1 MTFDFQTIIVL
12 VLIGITAG
20 ILSGFIGI
28 GGGIVIVPGLIYLV
42 GLTQIQA
49 QGTSLALMLPPI
61 GILAFMHYY
70 KAGNVDLKV
79 AGIVASTFIVG
90 GYFGAKL
97 AHKVDENLVKIIFGV
112 IMLLI
117 AIKLIYNGIK
127 LYTGN
132 LNG

>member
-12 VLIGITAG
+12 FIIGITAG

-79 AGIVASTFIVG
+79 AGIVAATFVVG
-90 GYFGAKL
+90 GFFGAKL
-97 AHKVDENLVKIIFGV
+97 AHKLDQNIVRMVFGI

-117 AIKLIYNGIK
+117 SIKLIVSGFK
-127 LYTGN
+127 LYFGK
-132 LNG
+132 

>member
-79 AGIVASTFIVG
+79 AGIVAATFVVG
-90 GYFGAKL
+90 GFFGAKL
-97 AHKVDENLVKIIFGV
+97 AHKLDQNIVRMVFGI

-117 AIKLIYNGIK
+117 SIKLIVSGFK
-127 LYTGN
+127 LYFGK
-132 LNG
+132 

>member
-1 MTFDFQTIIVL
+1 MSLDFQTLFVL
-12 VLIGITAG
+12 VLIGLTAG

-28 GGGIVIVPGLIYLV
+28 GGGIIIVPGLIYLL
-42 GLTQIQA
+42 GFTQIQA

-79 AGIVASTFIVG
+79 AGVVAATFVVG
-90 GYFGAKL
+90 GFFGAKL
-97 AHKVDENLVKIIFGV
+97 AHKLDQNIVKIAFGI

-117 AIKLIYNGIK
+117 SIKLIVNGFK
-127 LYTGN
+127 LYFGK
-132 LNG
+132 

>member
-1 MTFDFQTIIVL
+1 MSLDFQTLFVL
-12 VLIGITAG
+12 VLIGLTAG

-28 GGGIVIVPGLIYLV
+28 GGGIIIVPGLIYLL
-42 GLTQIQA
+42 GFTQIQA

-79 AGIVASTFIVG
+79 AGVVAATFVVG
-90 GYFGAKL
+90 GFFGAKL
-97 AHKVDENLVKIIFGV
+97 AHKLDQNIVKIAFGV

-117 AIKLIYNGIK
+117 SIKLIVSGCK
-127 LYTGN
+127 
-132 LNG
+132 

>member
-12 VLIGITAG
+12 VIIGITAG

-79 AGIVASTFIVG
+79 AGIVAATFVVG
-90 GYFGAKL
+90 GFFGAKL
-97 AHKVDENLVKIIFGV
+97 AHKLDQNIVRMVFGI

-117 AIKLIYNGIK
+117 SIKLIVSGLK
-127 LYTGN
+127 LYFGK
-132 LNG
+132 

>member
-1 MTFDFQTIIVL
+1 MSFEFQTLFVL
-12 VLIGITAG
+12 VLIGLTAG

-28 GGGIVIVPGLIYLV
+28 GGGIIIVPGLIYLL
-42 GLTQIQA
+42 GFTQIQA

-79 AGIVASTFIVG
+79 AGVVAATFVVG
-90 GYFGAKL
+90 GFFGAKL
-97 AHKVDENLVKIIFGV
+97 AHKLDQNIVKIAFGI

-117 AIKLIYNGIK
+117 SIKLIVSGFK
-127 LYTGN
+127 LYFGK
-132 LNG
+132 

>member
-1 MTFDFQTIIVL
+1 MDYQTVIYL

-28 GGGIVIVPGLIYLV
+28 GGGIIIVPGLIYLV
-42 GLTQIQA
+42 GLSQLQA

-70 KAGNVDLKV
+70 KAGNVDLKI
-79 AGIVASTFIVG
+79 AGIVAFTFVVG
-90 GYFGAKL
+90 GFFGAKL
-97 AHKVDENLVKIIFGV
+97 AHKVDQNLVRIIFGV

-117 AIKLIYNGIK
+117 AIKLIFNGVK
-127 LYTGN
+127 LYSAK
-132 LNG
+132 

>member
-1 MTFDFQTIIVL
+1 MSLDFQTLFVL
-12 VLIGITAG
+12 VLIGLTAG

-28 GGGIVIVPGLIYLV
+28 GGGIIIVPGLIYLL
-42 GLTQIQA
+42 GFTQIQA

-79 AGIVASTFIVG
+79 AGVVAATFVVG
-90 GYFGAKL
+90 GFFGAKL
-97 AHKVDENLVKIIFGV
+97 AHKLDQNIVKIAFGI

-117 AIKLIYNGIK
+117 SIKLIVSGFK
-127 LYTGN
+127 LYFGK
-132 LNG
+132 

>member
-1 MTFDFQTIIVL
+1 MSFEFQTLFVL
-12 VLIGITAG
+12 VLIGLTAG

-28 GGGIVIVPGLIYLV
+28 GGGIIIVPGLIYLL
-42 GLTQIQA
+42 GFTQIQA

-79 AGIVASTFIVG
+79 AGVVAATFVVG
-90 GYFGAKL
+90 GFFGAKL
-97 AHKVDENLVKIIFGV
+97 AHKLDQNIVKIAFGI

-117 AIKLIYNGIK
+117 SIKLIVNGFK
-127 LYTGN
+127 LYFGK
-132 LNG
+132 

>member
-1 MTFDFQTIIVL
+1 MDFQTLAYLI
-12 VLIGITAG
+12 LIGVTAG

-28 GGGIVIVPGLIYLV
+28 GGGIIIVPGLIYLV
-42 GLTQIQA
+42 GLTQLQA

>member
-1 MTFDFQTIIVL
+1 MTLDFQTLIIL

-28 GGGIVIVPGLIYLV
+28 GGGIIIVPGLIYLL
-42 GLTQIQA
+42 GFTQIQA

-79 AGIVASTFIVG
+79 ASVVAVTFVVG
-90 GYFGAKL
+90 GFFGAKL
-97 AHKVDENLVKIIFGV
+97 AHKLDQNIVKIIFGA

-117 AIKLIYNGIK
+117 SIKLIVSGFK
-127 LYTGN
+127 LYFGK
-132 LNG
+132 